1 MPARRPIP
9 SVLAHNLAPQASPS
23 GLLCIRVV
31 YKALGP
37 VSIGRLRTVSVQGGS
52 LAKQIG
58 ELQRKELDELDNH
71 GEGLAPSEKVAGDRP
86 DRGQRGPEARSIRIE
101 GLSKVYERLTRRE
114 IIRTFALRDV
124 NFEVNSKEF
133 VALIG
138 PSGCGKTTVLKIVAG
153 LLKPTGGAAYIGDKK
168 VTGPG
173 TDRAMVFQSP
183 GLMPWRKVRD
193 NVLLA
198 LEFADVPSGR
208 REERADRYI
217 DLVGLGEFHD
227 HYPGELSG
235 GMQQRVGIA
244 RALAI
249 EPNVLLMD
257 EPFGALDALTRA
269 QMQTELLRIW
279 EKEKRTVLFVTHSME
294 EAIMLSDRII
304 VMKHGTIST
313 DVKVDIPRPR
323 SREELVEH
331 KTALELKRELVRML
345 A

>member
-1 MPARRPIP
+1 MSRKLVRA
-9 SVLAHNLAPQASPS
+9 SLA
-23 GLLCIRVV
+23 G
-31 YKALGP
+31 
-37 VSIGRLRTVSVQGGS
+37 GRA

-58 ELQRKELDELDNH
+58 DLQRKELDALDSAR
-71 GEGLAPSEKVAGDRP
+71 EGSAPSERAAAGETGP
-86 DRGQRGPEARSIRIE
+86 TRGTPEALSIRID
-101 GLSKVYERLTRRE
+101 GLWKVYERLTRRE

-124 NFEVNSKEF
+124 NFEVDAKEF

-138 PSGCGKTTVLKIVAG
+138 PSGCGKTTALKVVAG
-153 LLKPTGGAAYIGDKK
+153 LLKPTKGAAFIGDKK
-168 VTGPG
+168 VKGPG

-183 GLMPWRKVRD
+183 GLMPWRKVKE
-193 NVLLA
+193 NVILA
-198 LEFADVPSGR
+198 LEFADVPSGQ

-217 DLVGLGEFHD
+217 DLVGLGDFHD

-249 EPNVLLMD
+249 QPNVLLMD

-269 QMQTELLRIW
+269 QMQSELLRIW
-279 EKEKRTVLFVTHSME
+279 EKEKRTVLFVTHSMD

-304 VMKHGTIST
+304 VMKNGTISK
-313 DVKVDIPRPR
+313 DVAVDIPRPR
-323 SREELVEH
+323 SREGLVED
-331 KTALELKRELVRML
+331 KTAIELKRELVRML